1 MRAFFFSVRRR
12 SHRRR
17 VRRLSP
23 DRFARSAMGERV
35 SGYVYG
41 TIVAL
46 SVIVGGAKAYP
57 HEPGHIAVVVAV
69 TCAVFWLA
77 HVYAHGIGHAVHRNE
92 HLSFADLLAIAR
104 REASVIEAAVLPI
117 AALVL
122 GAIGVFGAKTSV
134 WIAFVLG
141 LVVLAAQ
148 GVVFARVERLG
159 WLATAGVVAANLG
172 LGLVLVLLKLFVSH

>member
-1 MRAFFFSVRRR
+1 MVASGGAGIVLQ
-12 SHRRR
+12 

-23 DRFARSAMGERV
+23 DRIAHSAMGERV
-35 SGYVYG
+35 SGYIYG

-92 HLSFADLLAIAR
+92 HLSFADLLAIAH
-104 REASVIEAAVLPI
+104 REASVLEAAVPPI
-117 AALVL
+117 VALLL
-122 GAIGVFGAKTSV
+122 GALGVFEPKTSV
-134 WIAFVLG
+134 WIAFALG

-148 GVVFARVERLG
+148 GVVFARVERLSV
-159 WLATAGVVAANLG
+159 LATIAVVGANLG